1 MPDTVYVIGAGASYG
16 ESLVPLPNLP
26 AGHPELHHHQPP
38 LTNGFFAGELL
49 HAIAYEQAEQDFPE
63 AMQYVRR
70 IRLVEDRFG
79 EGKWHTIN
87 LPGGFHCTRGRT
99 RVSKH
104 GGQFRSSSTSGQ
116 RRTCPLHPPNHRI
129 LHAGDIWQLLQ
140 GALRNHTSQRFCHYV
155 QLGSVV
161 RPRVS

>member
-70 IRLVEDRFG
+70 TRLVEA
-79 EGKWHTIN
+79 
-87 LPGGFHCTRGRT
+87 CGR
-99 RVSKH
+99 S
-104 GGQFRSSSTSGQ
+104 F
-116 RRTCPLHPPNHRI
+116 
-129 LHAGDIWQLLQ
+129 W
-140 GALRNHTSQRFCHYV
+140 
-155 QLGSVV
+155 
-161 RPRVS
+161 